1 MPHRIS
7 RYTSAGK
14 TRQFGRASGCKGLTF
29 SSHVFVCTLIK
40 KLNQVAAHQRF
51 IQRNLKSV
59 ASTLN
64 RRFRP
69 SRRSKTELDD
79 ESSSAADFFEFEDMS
94 HLQEESV
101 PQQLWD
107 EMFDCALE
115 AMGDLSDE
123 IFDKTNHQK

>member
-14 TRQFGRASGCKGLTF
+14 TRRFGRASGCKGLTF
-29 SSHVFVCTLIK
+29 SSHVFACTLIK

-107 EMFDCALE
+107 EMFDGALG

-123 IFDKTNHQK
+123 IFGETKDQK

>member
-1 MPHRIS
+1 M
-7 RYTSAGK
+7 
-14 TRQFGRASGCKGLTF
+14 
-29 SSHVFVCTLIK
+29 FVCTLIK

-51 IQRNLKSV
+51 TQRNFKSV

-69 SRRSKTELDD
+69 SRRSKPELDD
-79 ESSSAADFFEFEDMS
+79 ESSSAADFFESEDMS

-107 EMFDCALE
+107 EMFDGALG

-123 IFDKTNHQK
+123 IFGETKDQK